1 MQNFAYVKCKDRG
14 DYIPKSSFGL
24 LNRRP
29 LKWIGEKIELGQGGL
44 YPELLHQSI

>member
-1 MQNFAYVKCKDRG
+1 MQNFAYVKCKGRG